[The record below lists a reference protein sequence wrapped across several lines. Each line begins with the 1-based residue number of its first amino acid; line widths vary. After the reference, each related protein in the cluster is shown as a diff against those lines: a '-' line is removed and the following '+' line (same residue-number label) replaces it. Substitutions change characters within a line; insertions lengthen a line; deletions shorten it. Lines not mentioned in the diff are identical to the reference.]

1 MLAGRLSCSLLA
13 VCAVSFLLSSSLVV
27 KADVSGLHA
36 AGTTTSGAV
45 SVRQA
50 RRETIE
56 LSLGYYD
63 SFCWKDRS
71 LRAPVSVW
79 TACAAQQRGLGGVCY
94 QPCPA
99 GMSGNGAVRRGN
111 SHSR

>member
-1 MLAGRLSCSLLA
+1 MLIKFSNSLSFSPLSVLL
-13 VCAVSFLLSSSLVV
+13 VCLLSACAHLSS
-27 KADVSGLHA
+27 LHA
-36 AGTTTSGAV
+36 ADDSTIALTQ
-45 SVRQA
+45 RQA

-79 TACAAQQRGLGGVCY
+79 TACAAQQRGIGGVCY
-94 QPCPA
+94 EPCPA
-99 GMSGNGAVRRGN
+99 GMSGNGAVRTGIQVDC
-111 SHSR
+111 S